1 MVLSLLWVGITV
13 LAGEARGDFIST
25 NYDEYNDGVLGHR
38 PHLEFHSSNEYAPIM
53 QATVWNSEAISEK
66 GSHIFLRHDGN
77 DTSPLATPLILDAH
91 DLSAVYMNRTFQ
103 NVFGTRVQENE
114 GKRYLTFWEG
124 EKGYGI
130 GDGYGLAFDDTYRL
144 AYKVSAQNMQVH
156 SDLHEFAF
164 TGNGT
169 ALVTG
174 VNSIRILRSEFP
186 QWDLPHSL
194 SILDSVFQEIDLET
208 NEVIFNWRALDHVNP
223 LDSYEPI
230 GSGWDAYHINSI
242 EKTQAGNYLISI
254 RHTFSVL
261 LISGSTGEIIWQLGG
276 KQNDFDELPVLNG
289 SEPIQPVLTMSWQ
302 HHARFVPGTNETQ
315 MTLFDNHGK
324 VTNHGD
330 CNALCSR
337 GLHIAI
343 DDTVSPPTVK
353 FLREF
358 RHPAQLQAQSQGS
371 IQPLSPSID
380 DLGNVFIGW
389 GRCPSFTEHN
399 SVGEPVM
406 DVQFS
411 PWHSD
416 DIPDALD
423 NYRAYKMDWAAVPW
437 WDPAIAPRQDENGD
451 LAVYVSWNGA
461 TEVTQWAV
469 RGSQNSEWEVSAEV
483 LVTAPRS
490 GFETKLVIGETEFRY
505 IWAEALDGEG
515 NILRTSEIV
524 DLETTD
530 LPIAYDEYEPNVRF
544 PFSKE
549 EEAESEEN
557 PPKTQPLNTSLIL
570 LLTALATLVAV
581 AISIGAIWLWQ
592 RYRNYKQL
600 KPEDFDLSLEE
611 LLDEDKQGDSDN
623 MNDNQ
628 HSESR
633 FQDDERPLLQKE
645 EPNTHDIQSGT
656 R

>member
-1 MVLSLLWVGITV
+1 
-13 LAGEARGDFIST
+13 
-25 NYDEYNDGVLGHR
+25 
-38 PHLEFHSSNEYAPIM
+38 
-53 QATVWNSEAISEK
+53 
-66 GSHIFLRHDGN
+66 
-77 DTSPLATPLILDAH
+77 
-91 DLSAVYMNRTFQ
+91 
-103 NVFGTRVQENE
+103 
-114 GKRYLTFWEG
+114 
-124 EKGYGI
+124 
-130 GDGYGLAFDDTYRL
+130 
-144 AYKVSAQNMQVH
+144 
-156 SDLHEFAF
+156 
-164 TGNGT
+164 
-169 ALVTG
+169 
-174 VNSIRILRSEFP
+174 
-186 QWDLPHSL
+186 
-194 SILDSVFQEIDLET
+194 
-208 NEVIFNWRALDHVNP
+208 
-223 LDSYEPI
+223 
-230 GSGWDAYHINSI
+230 
-242 EKTQAGNYLISI
+242 
-254 RHTFSVL
+254 
-261 LISGSTGEIIWQLGG
+261 
-276 KQNDFDELPVLNG
+276 
-289 SEPIQPVLTMSWQ
+289 
-302 HHARFVPGTNETQ
+302 
-315 MTLFDNHGK
+315 
-324 VTNHGD
+324 
-330 CNALCSR
+330 
-337 GLHIAI
+337 
-343 DDTVSPPTVK
+343 
-353 FLREF
+353 
-358 RHPAQLQAQSQGS
+358 
-371 IQPLSPSID
+371 
-380 DLGNVFIGW
+380 
-389 GRCPSFTEHN
+389 
-399 SVGEPVM
+399 M

-416 DIPDALD
+416 NIPDALD
-423 NYRAYKMDWAAVPW
+423 NYRAYKMDWSAVPW

-461 TEVTQWAV
+461 TEVTQWVV